1 MLLVK
6 ERLAETGFVVDAA
19 YDGEEALAKYAEGS
33 YRSSWQS
40 IRLCPCS
47 TASAYSHHRLPWP
60 LPPTVMVTG
69 TGNEKIAVETI
80 KLGADDYIVKDLG
93 GGWLDLLPSVI
104 ERVLRQRRLVEDKK
118 AAEAAL
124 RERERQLWHA
134 QKLES
139 LGILAGGIAH
149 DFNNILAGIMGY
161 ADLALRGLPSSEPVR
176 TDIEVIK
183 KAVQRA
189 ADLTRQ
195 MLAYSGKGKFAV
207 EPVSPRGSWKT

>member
-1 MLLVK
+1 MESKPLNILYVEDDCDLVLLVQ
-6 ERLAETGFVVDAA
+6 ERLREAGFVVDAA
-19 YDGEEALAKYAEGS
+19 GDGDEALAKYAAGS
-33 YRSSWQS
+33 YDLLAIDQ
-40 IRLCPCS
+40 
-47 TASAYSHHRLPWP
+47 TLPVLDGLGVLRAIAARGP

-69 TGNEKIAVETI
+69 TGNEKLAVQTM

-104 ERVLRQRRLVEDKK
+104 ERVLSQRRLVEDKR

-161 ADLALRGLPSSEPVR
+161 ADLAMVELSISEPAER
-176 TDIEVIK
+176 TSRWSRK
-183 KAVQRA
+183 
-189 ADLTRQ
+189 
-195 MLAYSGKGKFAV
+195 
-207 EPVSPRGSWKT
+207 P

>member
-1 MLLVK
+1 MLLVT
-6 ERLAETGFVVDAA
+6 ERLAQAGFAVDAA
-19 YDGEEALAKYAEGS
+19 YDGEEALAKYARGS
-33 YRSSWQS
+33 YDLLAIDQTLPVLDGLGVLRA
-40 IRLCPCS
+40 I
-47 TASAYSHHRLPWP
+47 ASRGP

-69 TGNEKIAVETI
+69 TGNEKVAVQTM

-93 GGWLDLLPSVI
+93 GGWLDLLPSII

-161 ADLALRGLPSSEPVR
+161 ADLAMEDCRPRSRCER
-176 TDIEVIK
+176 TS
-183 KAVQRA
+183 R
-189 ADLTRQ
+189 
-195 MLAYSGKGKFAV
+195 
-207 EPVSPRGSWKT
+207 